1 MQASKCRGDKVHL
14 SAEMMIMW
22 ARAEILGIELPILD
36 DYISDHWDDED
47 FDQSLY
53 EMQEEGQSEFE
64 SAKK

>member
-1 MQASKCRGDKVHL
+1 
-14 SAEMMIMW
+14 MMIMW

-47 FDQSLY
+47 FDQYLY